1 MLISATNPKVTLFY
15 IAFLP
20 TFVDLTLLTTQG
32 AVVVVGLNFFAL
44 MLGLMLIALS
54 ASKARKLF
62 TQHQAVK
69 RLNRITAGL
78 MATAGLLVLT
88 R

>member
-32 AVVVVGLNFFAL
+32 AVVVVGV
-44 MLGLMLIALS
+44 MLIALS

-78 MATAGLLVLT
+78 MATAGQGLWS
-88 R
+88 